1 MTMRMLAILAAAA
14 ALVLAGCTTAPIQNV
29 EQAPIVL
36 ASGKTSVTM
45 TEVNNAIVRAGTRL
59 GWQMQPQAPGR
70 LSGRLALRTHTA
82 IVDVEHDTKTYSIKY
97 RDSTNLDAKD
107 GMIHKNDN
115 GWIQNLDKAIRAE
128 LVSL

>member
-1 MTMRMLAILAAAA
+1 MLAILAAAA

-70 LSGRLALRTHTA
+70 LRGRLALRTHTA

-107 GMIHKNDN
+107 GMIHKNYN

>member
-1 MTMRMLAILAAAA
+1 MLAILAAAA

-107 GMIHKNDN
+107 GMIHKNYN

>member
-1 MTMRMLAILAAAA
+1 MRTLAILAAAA
-14 ALVLAGCTTAPIQNV
+14 ALVVFAGCTTAPIQNV

-45 TEVNNAIVRAGTRL
+45 AEVNNAIVRAGTRL

-70 LSGRLALRTHTA
+70 LTGRLALRTHTA

-107 GMIHKNDN
+107 GTIHKNYN
-115 GWIQNLDKAIRAE
+115 GWVQNLDKAIRSE